1 LNGLF
6 ACFRAGEVQIPGM
19 YHIADS
25 SENVTICDYIVG
37 MTDNFTGQLY
47 NKISAV

>member
-1 LNGLF
+1 MDYLLVLEHGKDKSQE
-6 ACFRAGEVQIPGM
+6 CII
-19 YHIADS
+19 Y
-25 SENVTICDYIVG
+25 SEDVTICDYIVG